1 MTKDQ
6 YLRMTGRTRRIC
18 RRLPLGERFLQ
29 MPVLLL
35 AALYLTE
42 LARLLLGRD
51 PRFLKTALVPAC
63 CFLAATVLRRLINR
77 PRPYDRFGA
86 PPVGRYSPGKGR
98 SLPSRHTASAAA
110 IALALCAV
118 WPSLPARAAVLL
130 LGALIAFLRVAAGQ
144 HYPGDVLSA
153 LLLSGI
159 LSAAGY
165 ILL

>member
-1 MTKDQ
+1 M
-6 YLRMTGRTRRIC
+6 
-18 RRLPLGERFLQ
+18 
-29 MPVLLL
+29 
-35 AALYLTE
+35 
-42 LARLLLGRD
+42 
-51 PRFLKTALVPAC
+51 
-63 CFLAATVLRRLINR
+63 
-77 PRPYDRFGA
+77 
-86 PPVGRYSPGKGR
+86 GRYSPGKGR

-144 HYPGDVLSA
+144 HYPGDVLAA